1 MKKKI
6 LMMSILLLNCLIM
19 WFPWFKTMDGNRNI
33 HGLIMLKNPIA
44 LTCLI
49 LCFIGIWIKHQYSEI
64 FETIGCIGMMTMQI
78 YEFLTWHIRI
88 SGGSIDFQ
96 LSCQLTYSYFYL
108 AVFISMISYIIYK
121 FILGRLKFEQEYIV
135 YV

>member
-6 LMMSILLLNCLIM
+6 LMISILLLNCLIM
-19 WFPWFKTMDGNRNI
+19 WFPWFKTIDGNKNI
-33 HGLIMLKNPIA
+33 YGFIMLENPIA

-49 LCFIGIWIKHQYSEI
+49 LCFIGIWIKHQYSQI
-64 FETIGCIGMMTMQI
+64 FEMIGWIGMIMMQI

-88 SGGSIDFQ
+88 SGGSIDVH
-96 LSCQLTYSYFYL
+96 LSCQLAYSYFYL
-108 AVFISMISYIIYK
+108 AVFISMISCVIYK
-121 FILGRLKFEQEYIV
+121 LVLNRIKNKQEYIV